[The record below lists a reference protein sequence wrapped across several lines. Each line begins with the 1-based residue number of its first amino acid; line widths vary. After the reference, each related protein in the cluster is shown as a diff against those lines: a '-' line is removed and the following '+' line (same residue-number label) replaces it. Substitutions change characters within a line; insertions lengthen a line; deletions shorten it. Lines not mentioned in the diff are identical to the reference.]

1 MFKKISSILV
11 LTVFLP
17 MIASAMHNPSVA
29 YCLQMG
35 FETKIVD
42 TPEGQYSVCVLPNG
56 AQTDSWSL
64 INGQTETPFNYCEL
78 YGMKQQKIENGGAT
92 CASAYSQ
99 DCFVCVSTS
108 GAQKE
113 MVSTM
118 QAANR
123 FPSLDDGFRA
133 SGQVVPAAPLTPKA
147 MPQSYPKPDEKS
159 CNFEAPFTIE
169 CQNKNTIATRPALN
183 IIFVIDESI
192 SAKSSLLA
200 AKNAIKGFTKNLDK
214 SKDKVAIIG
223 FGLKARLIQNLTSDF
238 ALAQKASDK
247 IVSSGSSQN
256 ITGGLQRARDII
268 KTTPAS
274 TTAKPS
280 RNIIILISNGVANAN
295 AKGACLKSEA
305 YPTNQ
310 SLCTRD
316 AFVQAFSAKFL
327 DKNPAKI
334 YAIGYNFAQTDKI
347 KAKAGAFARSSL
359 KALASDPNMFF
370 ESDNLTKLSTNLT
383 QIIKNETALI
393 KECADSFA
401 RIQLASGIV
410 YSSGSILPTVG
421 SNAQYEPL
429 SNNVGI
435 YLGNVAFG
443 NKYNLALKLQ
453 NYTGKNSGI
462 ANQNLKSYY
471 SANTLPLKTLP
482 TATFSTNC
490 K

>member
-1 MFKKISSILV
+1 MLKKIFAIFALLAISPL
-11 LTVFLP
+11 
-17 MIASAMHNPSVA
+17 IASAMHNPSVA

-35 FETKIVD
+35 FETKIID

-56 AQTDSWSL
+56 AEADSWSL

-78 YGMKQQKIENGGAT
+78 YGMKQQKIENGGKT

-99 DCFVCVSTS
+99 DCFVCVSDS

-113 MVSTM
+113 MISTM
-118 QAANR
+118 QVANR

-133 SGQVVPAAPLTPKA
+133 DGQTVPVAPLTPKS
-147 MPQSYPKPDEKS
+147 MPQAYPKANEKS
-159 CNFEAPFTIE
+159 CTFEMPVSIE
-169 CQNKNTIATRPALN
+169 CQNKNTIGARPALN
-183 IIFVIDESI
+183 IVFVIDESL
-192 SAKSSLLA
+192 SAKSALLS
-200 AKNAIKGFTKNLDK
+200 AKGAIKNFVKSLDK
-214 SKDKVAIIG
+214 NKDKVAIIG

-268 KTTPAS
+268 KTMPAS

-295 AKGACLKSEA
+295 AKGACLKSES

-359 KALASDPNMFF
+359 KALASAPDMFF
-370 ESDNLTKLSTNLT
+370 ESDNLAKLSSNLT
-383 QIIKNETALI
+383 QIVKNETALI
-393 KECADSFA
+393 KECSDSFA

-421 SNAQYEPL
+421 SNVQYEPL

-443 NKYNLALKLQ
+443 NKYNLTLKLQ

-462 ANQNLKSYY
+462 ANQSSTSYY
-471 SANTLPLKTLP
+471 FKNALPVSVLSEK
-482 TATFSTNC
+482 AFSTNC